1 MPHYLMG
8 SLKHS
13 LEHGL
18 SDLKMTGEEVLESNG
33 AFLFH
38 FAKDD

>member
-18 SDLKMTGEEVLESNG
+18 SDWEVTREEVLESNG
-33 AFLFH
+33 PFLFH
-38 FAKDD
+38 FFKDD